1 MTAQSQRELS
11 RRSVLTTGLAGAGA
25 LALSVPGGSS
35 AHAAAAPIQVF
46 PERRLRTMHGWGT
59 ALSWGAN
66 IIGGWQD
73 VAART
78 EIVDLLFDPRRGL
91 GLNSTRYNIG
101 ATENPS
107 HDHMRL
113 GSTIPSFWPQ
123 RPGEWDY
130 SQDARQRWVLEEAIA
145 RGVDRV
151 SSFVSSPHYWW
162 TRSRCTAGAVDG
174 GDNLLPEHLDDYAA
188 YLVDVVKLFRRRWGI
203 QIGSLTPLNEP
214 AASWWQAMGRQEGCG
229 YSRPYQEEVLTAVGR
244 RLADAGLEGETL
256 LAMPEEWAPSWTL
269 DTVDDYDPGDVAAYL
284 GQVATH
290 SYGGIDGARNELRR
304 WAHERGLPIEM
315 AEYGT
320 PGDAGYEPQHVTN
333 ALNLARRLNQDL
345 TQLQPDVW
353 TIWNAVESIEEN
365 RAADT
370 CWGLIHASYTA
381 GSEEFYVAKQYYGF
395 ANYVRSIRPGF
406 TLIDIGDPDAVAAYD
421 DRTNRLVIVYVSYDD
436 TDRTVTFDLSGFAS
450 PSGVVKRARTS
461 ATENFAR
468 LRPERRHDHAY
479 TTTIKGSSITSFEFP
494 GLPLRSAP

>member
-1 MTAQSQRELS
+1 MTASSQRHPS
-11 RRSVLTTGLAGAGA
+11 RRSVVTTGLVGAGLLTLGVPGHASAGAA
-25 LALSVPGGSS
+25 T
-35 AHAAAAPIQVF
+35 APIRVSPQ
-46 PERRLRTMHGWGT
+46 RRLRTMEGWGT

-66 IIGGWQD
+66 IIGGWAD
-73 VAART
+73 VDART

-113 GSTIPSFWPQ
+113 GSTIPSFWPE
-123 RPGEWDY
+123 RPGEWDDT
-130 SQDARQRWVLEEAIA
+130 QDARQRWVLEEAIA

-162 TRSRCTAGAVDG
+162 TRSGCTAGAADG

-188 YLVDVVKLFRRRWGI
+188 YLVDVVTLFRRRWDI
-203 QIGSLTPLNEP
+203 TIDSLTPLNEP
-214 AASWWQAMGRQEGCG
+214 AASWWKAMGRQEGCG
-229 YSRPYQEEVLTAVGR
+229 YSRPYQAEVLTAVGR
-244 RLADAGLEGETL
+244 ALADAGLDGDTL
-256 LAMPEEWAPSWTL
+256 LSMPEEWAPSWTL
-269 DTVDDYDPGDVAAYL
+269 DTVDDYDADDVAAYL
-284 GQVATH
+284 GLVSTH
-290 SYGGIDGARNELRR
+290 SYGDDAPRDDLRR

-345 TQLQPDVW
+345 RQLQPDTW

-365 RAADT
+365 SVADT

-381 GSEEFYVAKQYYGF
+381 GTEQFYVAKQYYGF
-395 ANYVRSIRPGF
+395 ANYVRFIRPGF
-406 TLIDIGDPDAVAAYD
+406 TLVDIGDPDAVAAYD
-421 DRTNRLVIVYVSYDD
+421 ERTRRLVIVYVSYDD
-436 TDRTVTFDLSGFAS
+436 ADRTVTFDLSAFAS
-450 PSGVVKRARTS
+450 PAGMVKRARTS
-461 ATENFAR
+461 ATENLAR
-468 LRPERRHDHAY
+468 LRPERYHHHAY

-494 GLPLRSAP
+494 GMPLRHS